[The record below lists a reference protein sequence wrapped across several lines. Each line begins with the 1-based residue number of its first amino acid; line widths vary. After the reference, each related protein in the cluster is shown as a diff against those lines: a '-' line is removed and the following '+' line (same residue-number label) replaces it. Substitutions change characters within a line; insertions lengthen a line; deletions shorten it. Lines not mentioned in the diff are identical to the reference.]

1 MKRPAGALGLALTG
15 SFVLVARFANQIAPL
30 DPNHVVGNALQ
41 APSAVH
47 RFGTDYAG
55 RDQFTLVILGV
66 QNTATVV
73 VWAALMSAGL
83 GLTIGAIAGYR
94 AGGLLDRAILRV
106 IELLQTVPR
115 FLLVLLVLTLFGAT
129 QRNIII
135 SLGLTMWTLLARVV
149 RAEALSVRR
158 RDYVNAAR
166 ASGAGDSRIIFR
178 HIVPNI
184 MPTATVVIALNA
196 SAVILI
202 EAGLAFLGVSDTEH
216 VSLGQLIS
224 TANGYFQQA
233 WWMSVYPGL
242 ALVSA
247 VLGINLLADALNDV
261 LNPRH
266 RQVAAA
272 LPRARRIRDTLTAS
286 LRRRSE
292 SRAADPS

>member
-1 MKRPAGALGLALTG
+1 VLGLVLTG
-15 SFVLVARFANQIAPL
+15 SFLLVARFANQIAPL

-73 VWAALMSAGL
+73 IWAALISAGL

-106 IELLQTVPR
+106 IELLQTIPR

-129 QRNIII
+129 QRNIIL

-166 ASGAGDSRIIFR
+166 ACGARDSRIIFR

-196 SAVILI
+196 SAMILI
-202 EAGLAFLGVSDTEH
+202 EAGLAFLGVSDVEH

-261 LNPRH
+261 LNPRN
-266 RQVAAA
+266 RRLASAV
-272 LPRARRIRDTLTAS
+272 PRARRIRDAVAAGS
-286 LRRRSE
+286 RRRSE
-292 SRAADPS
+292 SRAAHLS